1 MSAHNTK
8 NSPRRL
14 RRAATFMA
22 RALLMLAATASPTLA
37 RAAADDAVETQA
49 RWFQV
54 ELILFSQQTDLA
66 LDAEQWPTIEGL
78 ALPERL
84 RELSPL
90 QPPLAQDAG
99 EPDVLRDAPPES
111 LPPTTQPITQ
121 NVPADDTRDLPLA
134 YQVLPPEQHQLTDI
148 AAKIRRSGGRDLLL
162 HVAWQQPTSDR
173 QQADPVYLVEGMT
186 EPLSPVETEAA
197 GNIDPLTGADAIPS
211 DSVMAGDTT
220 RPVLRPEYASEAD
233 RDIGPANP
241 RFVGTVT
248 LSVERYLHIATEL
261 LYRRPVIQHHPIPV
275 SDLDLWYDR
284 PYPTLKEPQGPAY
297 QQIAWEAI
305 RGFQLKES
313 RRMRSTEIHY
323 LDHPFM
329 GMVVVVTPVTL
340 PEPAAEIQQ
349 TSPQNILLP
358 PPRTRTTP

>member
-22 RALLMLAATASPTLA
+22 RALLILAATASPHLA
-37 RAAADDAVETQA
+37 RAAADDAAETQA

-78 ALPERL
+78 ALPEKL
-84 RELSPL
+84 RELSLP

-99 EPDVLRDAPPES
+99 EPDAMQDIPPLS
-111 LPPTTQPITQ
+111 GQPTTQT
-121 NVPADDTRDLPLA
+121 VPAEDDTDLPLA
-134 YQVLPPEQHQLTDI
+134 YQILPAEQHQLTDI

-186 EPLSPVETEAA
+186 EPLSPVETAAA
-197 GNIDPLTGADAIPS
+197 GNRDPITGADAG
-211 DSVMAGDTT
+211 DST
-220 RPVLRPEYASEAD
+220 RPLLLPEYASEAD
-233 RDIGPANP
+233 HHIGPANP
-241 RFVGTVT
+241 RFAGTVT
-248 LSVERYLHIATEL
+248 LSVERYLHIATDL
-261 LYRRPVIQHHPIPV
+261 VYRRPVIQHQPIPV

-297 QQIAWEAI
+297 QQMDWAAI

-329 GMVVVVTPVTL
+329 GMVVVVTPVAL
-340 PEPAAEIQQ
+340 PEPAAAIQQ

-358 PPRTRTTP
+358 PLRTRPTP

>member
-14 RRAATFMA
+14 RRTATFMA
-22 RALLMLAATASPTLA
+22 RALLILAATASPTLA
-37 RAAADDAVETQA
+37 RAAADDAAETQA

-78 ALPERL
+78 VLPEKL
-84 RELSPL
+84 RELSPP
-90 QPPLAQDAG
+90 QPLLAQDASK
-99 EPDVLRDAPPES
+99 PES
-111 LPPTTQPITQ
+111 LRDTPPEPEPPTVQT
-121 NVPADDTRDLPLA
+121 VPADDSTDLPLA
-134 YQVLPPEQHQLTDI
+134 YQILPPEQHQLTDI

-186 EPLSPVETEAA
+186 EPLSPQETAA
-197 GNIDPLTGADAIPS
+197 ADNIDPLTGADAIPS
-211 DSVMAGDTT
+211 DSVAEGDTT
-220 RPVLRPEYASEAD
+220 RPLLRPEYASEAD
-233 RDIGPANP
+233 RDIGPINP
-241 RFVGTVT
+241 RFAGTVT

-261 LYRRPVIQHHPIPV
+261 VYRRPVIQHHPIPV

-297 QQIAWEAI
+297 QQMDWAAI

-329 GMVVVVTPVTL
+329 GMVVVVTPVAL
-340 PEPAAEIQQ
+340 PEPAAAIQQ

-358 PPRTRTTP
+358 PPRTRPMP